1 MLSPLKL
8 DRYLWEAACDLSKSK
23 AILPNECK
31 PYFHGNIVSIKEGK
45 IFLLSGNL
53 FDQQATYG
61 ENPMDNSTLCFLIGL
76 QISF

>member
-1 MLSPLKL
+1 MLSPLKP
-8 DRYLWEAACDLSKSK
+8 DGYLWEAACVLSKSK

-31 PYFHGNIVSIKEGK
+31 PYFNSNTLSIKEGK
-45 IFLLSGNL
+45 IFLISGNL

-61 ENPMDNSTLCFLIGL
+61 ENPMGNSTLCFLIGL